1 MSKRLPDSA
10 EHILNIDNTH
20 LRGYSTPGK
29 YIKECRD
36 CELFEDCGTCSLVT
50 YLDGNEV
57 SRTPALPYCGDDY
70 DEKKNDPGTYIGDNW
85 AIWECE

>member
-1 MSKRLPDSA
+1 MKHPLKKKILRIGAIVAFLIAVLP
-10 EHILNIDNTH
+10 
-20 LRGYSTPGK
+20 G
-29 YIKECRD
+29 